1 MNYDY
6 SGSPYIYTSPRIIAS
21 PRRYVYEPYYE
32 QIEKP
37 IYYREEPSPYYLQL
51 QNEELTN
58 SLFYEKRALK
68 EITNLF
74 EIKKIEAEDLK
85 RKGESN
91 EKELVVLKSQY
102 TQSEQIRQEQS
113 KLIESLQSEI
123 DSLREKLAEVELK
136 EKETTEKADKAIK
149 KNATISNRTASSNNN
164 TFKKKETSKSST
176 SIKGLKAT
184 KKN

>member
-6 SGSPYIYTSPRIIAS
+6 SGSPYIYSSPRRVAS

-58 SLFYEKRALK
+58 SLFYEKRAVK
-68 EITNLF
+68 EMSHLF
-74 EIKKIEAEDLK
+74 EVKKVEADELK

-136 EKETTEKADKAIK
+136 DKEPTEKTEKVLK
-149 KNATISNRTASSNNN
+149 KKATISIKTPSSNND
-164 TFKKKETSKSST
+164 TLKKKETSKSTAS
-176 SIKGLKAT
+176 SKGLKQT